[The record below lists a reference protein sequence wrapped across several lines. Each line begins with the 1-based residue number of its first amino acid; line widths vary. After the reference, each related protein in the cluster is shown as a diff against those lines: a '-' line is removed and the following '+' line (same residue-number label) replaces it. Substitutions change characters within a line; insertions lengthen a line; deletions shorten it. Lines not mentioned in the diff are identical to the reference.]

1 MSKNTHSQAGFTIV
15 ELLITIILLAL
26 AVPVLGSLV
35 SMLSGVNDRARDL
48 ALIHA
53 LAENKIESLRSAGF
67 GNLALGTTSF
77 TSELPSSIATPRS
90 AQYVVTS
97 VSTPLKQVQITIS
110 YNDHGQTRTLN
121 YRTYI
126 GELGVGQ
133 Y

>member
-15 ELLITIILLAL
+15 ELLITIVLLAL

-35 SMLSGVNDRARDL
+35 SMLSGVNDRARDM
-48 ALIHA
+48 AIIHA
-53 LAENKIESLRSAGF
+53 LAENKVESLRSAGF
-67 GNLALGTTSF
+67 GNLAVGTVTF
-77 TSELPSSIATPRS
+77 TSELPSTIATPRS

-97 VSTPLKQVQITIS
+97 PSVALKQVQITIS

-121 YRTYI
+121 YRTYV